1 MEESKNSLTKALIEK
16 ENLRT
21 DLTKLEAKLSFQEK
35 PDNPSTSDSF
45 VPPKPKCIIAPSKL
59 TKSKMPVKSVEK
71 KKKTEEVKPADK
83 PDSSRRRSTRSAS
96 SLANYRIAEAL
107 SPDPE
112 EEKKRS
118 RSALRPESSEVK
130 KVKIMETE
138 TEKGEREPLVC
149 VTNSPVKAATTRS
162 SRAKTGAQ
170 RRNPEECKQQ

>member
-1 MEESKNSLTKALIEK
+1 MISSA
-16 ENLRT
+16 
-21 DLTKLEAKLSFQEK
+21 S
-35 PDNPSTSDSF
+35 
-45 VPPKPKCIIAPSKL
+45 
-59 TKSKMPVKSVEK
+59 
-71 KKKTEEVKPADK
+71 KKTLTILLPVAHLLSSSQLLPLLLLSGNKVENAFEISREEEKGREDKPAK
-83 PDSSRRRSTRSAS
+83 EPDTSRRRSTRSAS

-130 KVKIMETE
+130 KVKIMEPE

>member
-1 MEESKNSLTKALIEK
+1 MRI
-16 ENLRT
+16 
-21 DLTKLEAKLSFQEK
+21 DLFSFQE
-35 PDNPSTSDSF
+35 NPT
-45 VPPKPKCIIAPSKL
+45 L
-59 TKSKMPVKSVEK
+59 PVAHLLSSSQLLPLLLLSGNKVENAFEISR
-71 KKKTEEVKPADK
+71 EEEKGREDKPADK

-130 KVKIMETE
+130 KVKIMEPE